1 MASQG
6 GTLYARS
13 KTESL
18 GDDLANRFFEQP
30 ILNSPYDE
38 PRLHHALDAK
48 GHDWLLDRFKVLQ
61 KGRAGASSAL
71 GDLLEVLTAGAIT
84 KADVIA
90 APVAVFP
97 LSPCMKACWDAW
109 ELAQY
114 GPAGRSAEAGPA
126 NPQTRRP
133 TRWRR
138 LFGRR

>member
-1 MASQG
+1 MND
-6 GTLYARS
+6 ARLGIVRL
-13 KTESL
+13 SL
-18 GDDLANRFFEQP
+18 P
-30 ILNSPYDE
+30 DE
-38 PRLHHALDAK
+38 RQVALQLTFAALDVK

-84 KADVIA
+84 RADVIA

-133 TRWRR
+133 TLLRR

>member
-1 MASQG
+1 MNDDRLG
-6 GTLYARS
+6 IVRL
-13 KTESL
+13 SL
-18 GDDLANRFFEQP
+18 P
-30 ILNSPYDE
+30 DE
-38 PRLHHALDAK
+38 RQVALQLTFAALDAK

-84 KADVIA
+84 KADVIG
-90 APVAVFP
+90 APVAMFP

-133 TRWRR
+133 TLWRR

>member
-1 MASQG
+1 MND
-6 GTLYARS
+6 AR
-13 KTESL
+13 L
-18 GDDLANRFFEQP
+18 G
-30 ILNSPYDE
+30 IV
-38 PRLHHALDAK
+38 RLPLPDGRQVALQLTFAALDAN

-61 KGRAGASSAL
+61 KGRAGTSSAL

-84 KADVIA
+84 KADVIV
-90 APVAVFP
+90 APVAAFP

-126 NPQTRRP
+126 NPPTRRP
-133 TRWRR
+133 TLWRR